1 MQDSSHF
8 DFGANDCAAT
18 GKLSNAPLLTTVTEF
33 LATEFGFDVAER
45 VYAKLCEAAQSIKD
59 AGDPDDQSLVAVWLS
74 PDGGHFLRISGH
86 TFDSGDDISTQ

>member
-33 LATEFGFDVAER
+33 LATEFGADVAER
-45 VYAKLCEAAQSIKD
+45 VYAKLCEAAQRIKE
-59 AGDPDDQSLVAVWLS
+59 ASDPDDLSIVAVWLS
-74 PDGGHFLRISGH
+74 PDGGHFLRISEP
-86 TFDSGDDISTQ
+86 TFDFGDGISTQ